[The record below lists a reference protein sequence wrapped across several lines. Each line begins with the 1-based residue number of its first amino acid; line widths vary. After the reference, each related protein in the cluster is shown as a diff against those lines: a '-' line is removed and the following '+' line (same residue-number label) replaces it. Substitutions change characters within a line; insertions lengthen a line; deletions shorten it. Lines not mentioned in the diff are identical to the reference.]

1 MDGFNGTVTEY
12 DHMQCISPPV
22 NRAPGFTPVATIR
35 ASDKWITLGSQ
46 KIFKRGWVWGT
57 VAALLL
63 CPLARR
69 RGRAVIA
76 EATVV
81 FSGCATP

>member
-12 DHMQCISPPV
+12 GQMQCISPPV
-22 NRAPGFTPVATIR
+22 NRAPAAMIR
-35 ASDKWITLGSQ
+35 ASYNWITFDSQ
-46 KIFKRGWVWGT
+46 KIFKHGWVWGT
-57 VAALLL
+57 VVALLL

-76 EATVV
+76 GVAAV
-81 FSGCATP
+81 FSGYATP